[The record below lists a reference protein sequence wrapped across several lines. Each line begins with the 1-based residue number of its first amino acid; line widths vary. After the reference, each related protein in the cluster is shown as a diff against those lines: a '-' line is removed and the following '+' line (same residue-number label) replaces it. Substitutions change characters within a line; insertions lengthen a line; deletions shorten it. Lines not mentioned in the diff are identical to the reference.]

1 MLRTR
6 GMECFMK
13 SLAEIQFESQ
23 KKTRDI
29 SLVVGD
35 TQETTSVHLYL
46 QFSCQPASFFIFPV
60 AATWQKIALTITLF
74 YMEGDKPI
82 SSGSQFW
89 IPGKELWWPISIQST
104 VAKLEWGLR
113 TLCHP
118 GMPWVLPPQGRDVET
133 RLGKA
138 FWHQLWGRPTISAV
152 AHFSAGLQ
160 PRMGAHY
167 VLFEWMH
174 KWILSTKSKILRKDS
189 PKESHFF
196 GFKMKLKE
204 CQPKRASHVILN

>member
-60 AATWQKIALTITLF
+60 AAT
-74 YMEGDKPI
+74 
-82 SSGSQFW
+82 
-89 IPGKELWWPISIQST
+89 
-104 VAKLEWGLR
+104 
-113 TLCHP
+113 
-118 GMPWVLPPQGRDVET
+118 
-133 RLGKA
+133 
-138 FWHQLWGRPTISAV
+138 
-152 AHFSAGLQ
+152 
-160 PRMGAHY
+160 
-167 VLFEWMH
+167 
-174 KWILSTKSKILRKDS
+174 
-189 PKESHFF
+189 
-196 GFKMKLKE
+196 
-204 CQPKRASHVILN
+204 